1 MLRILV
7 VDDDPLVSQAIELWL
22 KQQGFEV
29 VTADGAATGLAVLT
43 KGRFD
48 LMIVDIFMPHMHGFE
63 SVRLFHQSAPAVP
76 LIAISGY
83 DFAESRS
90 PAPDFLRM
98 ALALG
103 ATRSLRKPF
112 KPKTLLAVI
121 DECLAE
127 NRTRHDHAAA
137 TRRPGMTDER
147 NREVN

>member
-7 VDDDPLVSQAIELWL
+7 VDDDPLVSQTVQLWL
-22 KQQGFEV
+22 RRQGFDV
-29 VTADGAATGLAVLT
+29 ITADGAASGLAALNRE
-43 KGRFD
+43 GFD

-83 DFAESRS
+83 AFAESHS

-103 ATRSLRKPF
+103 ATRCLRKPF
-112 KPKTLLAVI
+112 KPSTLLAI
-121 DECLAE
+121 IEDCLTE
-127 NRTRHDHAAA
+127 LK
-137 TRRPGMTDER
+137 TRRER
-147 NREVN
+147 ANSEQESPSHEKLSSH